1 MTATVDKTVRTP
13 TEYPH
18 IERDYQGRPVIKG
31 TRMRVSMIVQEMF
44 GVNRFTPDD
53 MVENFPELL
62 TLANVY
68 ESLAYYHKH
77 KNEIDDK
84 IVEEHRFA
92 EEMRNRPEAI
102 AAHERMIEKMK
113 RYLADHPDKL
123 LDNETANALRR
134 SHA

>member
-31 TRMRVSMIVQEMF
+31 TRFRVA
-44 GVNRFTPDD
+44 
-53 MVENFPELL
+53 MVVRCAKGIERTSPEEIAEDHKSVIN
-62 TLANVY
+62 LAQVL
-68 ESLAYYHKH
+68 EALDYYYQHKVEVDR
-77 KNEIDDK
+77 EI
-84 IVEEHRFA
+84 EEADRFA

-134 SHA
+134 SLA

>member
-62 TLANVY
+62 TIVKVY
-68 ESLAYYHKH
+68 EALAYYHKH
-77 KNEIDDK
+77 KKEIDDK

-92 EEMRNRPEAI
+92 DEMREKNHDPAFSKMI
-102 AAHERMIEKMK
+102 VERAKARGILVK
-113 RYLADHPDKL
+113 
-123 LDNETANALRR
+123 
-134 SHA
+134 